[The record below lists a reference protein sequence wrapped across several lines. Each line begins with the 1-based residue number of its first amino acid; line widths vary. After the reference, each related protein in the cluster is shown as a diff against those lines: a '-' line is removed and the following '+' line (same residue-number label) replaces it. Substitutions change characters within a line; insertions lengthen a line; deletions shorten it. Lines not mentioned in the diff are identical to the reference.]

1 MACSSINE
9 QGPAWSCMCG
19 PAWPRRPLRPHRD
32 RAYSE
37 QAVELYHASCGELVQ
52 LRISKRLARLDSQRM
67 RLVKMAYA
75 DAMPLDLLRSEQD
88 RVARE
93 IEHAQREMTEAKVAE
108 H

>member
-1 MACSSINE
+1 
-9 QGPAWSCMCG
+9 
-19 PAWPRRPLRPHRD
+19 
-32 RAYSE
+32 
-37 QAVELYHASCGELVQ
+37 
-52 LRISKRLARLDSQRM
+52 M

-75 DAMPLDLLRSEQD
+75 DAIPLDLLRSEQD